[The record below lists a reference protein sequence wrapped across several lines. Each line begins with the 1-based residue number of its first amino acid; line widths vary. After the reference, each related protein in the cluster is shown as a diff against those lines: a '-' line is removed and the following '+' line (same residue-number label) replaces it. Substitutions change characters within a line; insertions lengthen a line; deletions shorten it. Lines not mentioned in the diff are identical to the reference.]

1 MYQILIP
8 APVEKVLQ
16 HIRNRAERERLLSEI
31 AELANNPRPN
41 GCKKLKGYE
50 ELYRVRKGDWRIIY
64 QIRDKQLIIVIV
76 EVDTRDNVYRNL

>member
-8 APVEKVLQ
+8 APVEKALQ
-16 HIRNRAERERLLSEI
+16 RIRNLAERERLISEI
-31 AELANNPRPN
+31 EGLANNPRPN
-41 GCKKLKGYE
+41 GYKKLKGFE
-50 ELYRVRKGDWRIIY
+50 DLYRVRKGDWRIIY

>member
-8 APVEKVLQ
+8 APVEKALQ
-16 HIRNRAERERLLSEI
+16 RMRNRAERERLISEI
-31 AELANNPRPN
+31 EELANNPRPN

-50 ELYRVRKGDWRIIY
+50 DLYRVRKGDWRIIY